1 MSPGNYTDYFFLIK
15 SRVLKVE
22 IVEKTLYLLIF
33 YLLGYQLGY
42 QLDYQLNQI
51 LKRSFLIASSSFSV
65 TAIETK
71 IKAFAG
77 VVETSSKI

>member
-33 YLLGYQLGY
+33 FLLGYQLGY
-42 QLDYQLNQI
+42 QLNPI

-65 TAIETK
+65 TAIEAK

-77 VVETSSKI
+77 VVETSSKM